1 MQGKNLRLS
10 AKGVALKDLLGGK
23 TVIIFGAGI
32 AGKGVLKILRQEKIP
47 VAAFHDNGALQP
59 YSVEGIPVARMNFS
73 TLNRG
78 EVVFILAIHNMDEAV
93 KQLEESGGFSWLPAY
108 DLLNEKTSALLS
120 FMEFQKFEAM
130 QFYFERFLDKKLLT
144 LNSLDFVITERCSLR
159 CRECSNLMQYYAA
172 PKNFSVEDLKRELD
186 LTCAVFDE
194 IYEIR
199 IIGGEPFV
207 HPNWDEILQ
216 YIASKENIKRISIY
230 TNGTLLPS
238 DSQCEVLKA
247 TNAWLSISDY
257 DELSRKLEPLKKKL
271 AAYEIP
277 SEVKAIPHW
286 THCSSFVKH
295 NRTREELA
303 EVFRKCCARDLAT
316 LLNGKLYPCPFI
328 SNAMNLKAI
337 PAVENDFVDLTATPD
352 LESLRQ
358 KVRKLFSRP
367 FFDSCDRCTGRPTP
381 LDIRDEDKIP
391 PHEQTSKP
399 LKYIKY
405 FQTDNRPHKLS
416 VVVPVYNVEKYLRQC
431 LDSILNQTFKDFGL
445 FLVNDGSIDDSL
457 SICEEYARRDDRIT
471 LISQDNRGPSA
482 ARNVALEL
490 ISSLS
495 GGEFLSF
502 VDADDYLE
510 PQTFERFIEFMDVN
524 SEVDI
529 CMCNGFVIDPHG
541 QKRVMFPKSND
552 YEILDSKAAL
562 AILFGVYRF
571 NFWAKMYRCSLLND
585 FKFDETLHMG
595 EDILGNWRLFNR
607 VRKVGIIPY
616 RGYNYRINSLSL
628 SAQSNNGFDHPYDL
642 IKSAVKIYEIRGEDK
657 DRKFIATQQLLNV
670 SLSRLF
676 RLLTQDNFEVKAGDV
691 EYYLNTLTENKSEI
705 LELVT
710 LSPEKKF
717 LFDALTQPFDD
728 AKRDCRKIYADF
740 LNDLKT
746 FYKSRE
752 NIFIYGTGNFGVE
765 VGELLSKMNCTRY
778 SFLTSNLGG
787 NYNQRMT
794 ISGEEHDMTDLIALA
809 AAPDETGIIL
819 AMNDKNKQEVLPLLQ
834 KKGYVNI
841 FDANRLGIHI

>member
-130 QFYFERFLDKKLLT
+130 HFYFERFLDKKLLT

-216 YIASKENIKRISIY
+216 YVASKENIKRISIY

-337 PAVENDFVDLTATPD
+337 PAVENDFVNLTATPD

-367 FFDSCDRCTGRPTP
+367 FFDSCDRCEGRPTP

-445 FLVNDGSIDDSL
+445 FLVNDGSSDDSL

-490 ISSLS
+490 INSLS
-495 GGEFLSF
+495 GGREFLSF

-510 PQTFERFIEFMDVN
+510 PQTFERFIEFMDAN
-524 SEVDI
+524 AEVDI
-529 CMCNGFVIDPHG
+529 CMCNGFVIDACG
-541 QKRVMFPKSND
+541 QERVMLPNSNN

-562 AILFGVYRF
+562 AILFSAYRVDL
-571 NFWAKMYRCSLLND
+571 WAKMYRYPR
-585 FKFDETLHMG
+585 MG
-595 EDILGNWRLFNR
+595 EPHLWNWQAFERA
-607 VRKVGIIPY
+607 RKTGIIPY
-616 RGYNYRINSLSL
+616 RGYHHRLNFLSISQL
-628 SAQSNNGFDHPYDL
+628 SNNGSVNTYDY
-642 IKSAVKIYEIRGEDK
+642 ITSAVKIFGDRGKNKTARIVAAKYLFD
-657 DRKFIATQQLLNV
+657 ISIN
-670 SLSRLF
+670 RLP
-676 RLLTQDNFEVKAGDV
+676 RLLTQDNFEVKAADV

-746 FYKSRE
+746 FYKARE

-765 VGELLSKMNCTRY
+765 VGELLGKMNCTRY